1 MKTKRSDDT
10 KHSMNA
16 HSNYKFGMTVIR
28 LLRFGRLR
36 TNCTANFDRNY
47 FCAQRVGICANF
59 TVSLIVGR
67 FYCCDQIR
75 IDCVLNAS
83 DLSILYSAISLALI
97 HVQSCGHIYGFC
109 ETSIAN
115 KIYSQLSRVEK
126 INIELLNFC

>member
-47 FCAQRVGICANF
+47 FCAQRGGICANF

-83 DLSILYSAISLALI
+83 DLSIFGHFVGINSCTKLRSHLWILRDEHRQQNLLI
-97 HVQSCGHIYGFC
+97 AFPSGKNQH
-109 ETSIAN
+109 
-115 KIYSQLSRVEK
+115 
-126 INIELLNFC
+126 